1 MEPIVIIGAGL
12 AGYGVARELRKL
24 DKEVPL
30 VLICADSGD
39 FYSKPMLSNALANGK
54 DGASLVN
61 TPAEKMAAQLNLRL
75 ISGVRVQGIDRDRR
89 QVSWDGGEQTYSRLV
104 LATGADPI
112 RLPLQGDGVDS
123 VLSVNDLGDYVR
135 FREQLAGGRRVAI
148 LGGGL
153 IGCEFANDLV
163 KGGYAPTIY
172 DPSPLPLGRLLP
184 PGVAGFFRDRLGAAG
199 VTWQLEDSVARVEG
213 GAGAY
218 RLTTAQGMTEAAD
231 VVLSAVGLRPRLDL
245 ARETGLA
252 VNRGIVVDRY
262 LASSDPIIFAL
273 GDGAEVAGLVLP
285 FVLPIMQASR
295 ALAATLAGTPTAVAY
310 PAMPVAVKTPACPVV
325 VCPPA
330 PGAQGRWEEIV
341 DTNGARALFLDGAG
355 GVLGF
360 ALAGDRVQEKQAL
373 AIQVPP
379 VLV

>member
-54 DGASLVN
+54 DGASVVN

-75 ISGVRVQGIDRDRR
+75 ISGVRVQGIDRASRR
-89 QVSWDGGEQTYSRLV
+89 VSWDGGEQTYSRLV

-112 RLPLQGDGVDS
+112 RLPLQGDGADS

-218 RLTTAQGMTEAAD
+218 RLTTAQGKTGAAD

-262 LASSDPIIFAL
+262 LTSSDANIFAL

-360 ALAGDRVQEKQAL
+360 ALAGNRVQEKQAL
-373 AIQVPP
+373 ALQVPP

>member
-112 RLPLQGDGVDS
+112 RLPLQGDGADS

-135 FREQLAGGRRVAI
+135 FRDQLAGGRRVAI

-184 PGVAGFFRDRLGAAG
+184 PGVASFFRDRLGAAG

-218 RLTTAQGMTEAAD
+218 RLTTAQGKTEAAD

-262 LASSDPIIFAL
+262 LASSDANIFAL

-373 AIQVPP
+373 ALQVPP

>member
-75 ISGVRVQGIDRDRR
+75 ISGVRVQGIDRASRR
-89 QVSWDGGEQTYSRLV
+89 VSWDGGEQTYSRLV

-112 RLPLQGDGVDS
+112 RLPLQGDGADS

-135 FREQLAGGRRVAI
+135 FRDQLAGGRRVAI

-184 PGVAGFFRDRLGAAG
+184 PGVASFFRDRLGAAG

-218 RLTTAQGMTEAAD
+218 RLTTAQGKTGAAD

-262 LASSDPIIFAL
+262 LASSDPNIFAL

-295 ALAATLAGTPTAVAY
+295 ALAATLAGTPTAVTY

-330 PGAQGRWEEIV
+330 PGVQGRWEEIV

-373 AIQVPP
+373 ALQVPP

>member
-75 ISGVRVQGIDRDRR
+75 ISRVRVQGIDRASRR
-89 QVSWDGGEQTYSRLV
+89 VSWAGGEQTYSRLM

-112 RLPLQGDGVDS
+112 RLPLQGDGANG
-123 VLSVNDLGDYVR
+123 VLSVNDLGDYVQ
-135 FREQLAGGRRVAI
+135 FREKLAGGRRVAI

-184 PGVAGFFRDRLGAAG
+184 PGVASFFRDRLAAAG

-218 RLTTAQGMTEAAD
+218 RLTTAQGKTGAAD

-245 ARETGLA
+245 AREAGLA

-262 LASSDPIIFAL
+262 LTSSDPNIFAL

-295 ALAATLAGTPTAVAY
+295 ALGATLAGTPKAVAY

-341 DTNGARALFLDGAG
+341 DGDGARALFQDGAG
-355 GVLGF
+355 GLLGF

-373 AIQVPP
+373 ALQVPP

>member
-1 MEPIVIIGAGL
+1 MEPIVIIGSGL
-12 AGYGVARELRKL
+12 AGYGLARELRKL

-30 VLICADSGD
+30 VMICADSGD

-54 DGASLVN
+54 DGATLVN
-61 TPAEKMAAQLNLRL
+61 TPAQKIATQLNLRL
-75 ISGVRVQGIDRDRR
+75 IPGVRVQAIDRAAQR
-89 QVSWDGGEQTYSRLV
+89 VSWAGGEQTYSRLV

-112 RLPLQGDGVDS
+112 RLPLQGDGAAT
-123 VLSVNDLGDYVR
+123 VLSVNDLGDYAC
-135 FREQLAGGRRVAI
+135 FREKLAGARRVAI

-184 PGVAGFFRDRLGAAG
+184 PGVAGFFRDRLAAAG
-199 VTWQLEDSVARVEG
+199 VSWQLEDSVARVEG
-213 GAGAY
+213 GPGAY
-218 RLTTAQGMTEAAD
+218 GLTTAQGKTGEAD
-231 VVLSAVGLRPRLDL
+231 VVLSAVGLRPRL
-245 ARETGLA
+245 GLA
-252 VNRGIVVDRY
+252 QEAGLTVNRGIVVDRQ
-262 LASSDPIIFAL
+262 LATSDANIFAL

-330 PGAQGRWEEIV
+330 PGVQGGWEERV
-341 DTNGARALFLDGAG
+341 EETGARALFKDGAG
-355 GVLGF
+355 NLLGF
-360 ALAGDRVQEKQAL
+360 ALAGVGVQEKQAL
-373 AIQVPP
+373 ATQVPP
-379 VLV
+379 VLI

>member
-89 QVSWDGGEQTYSRLV
+89 RVSWDGGEQTYSRLV

-112 RLPLQGDGVDS
+112 RLPLQGDGADS

-163 KGGYAPTIY
+163 KGGFAPTIY

-218 RLTTAQGMTEAAD
+218 RLTTAQGKTEAAD

-262 LASSDPIIFAL
+262 LTSSDANIFAL

-373 AIQVPP
+373 ALQVPP

>member
-24 DKEVPL
+24 DKEVSL

-61 TPAEKMAAQLNLRL
+61 TPAEKMASQLNLRL
-75 ISGVRVQGIDRDRR
+75 ISGVRVQGIDRDSRR
-89 QVSWDGGEQTYSRLV
+89 VSWDGGEQTYSRLV

-112 RLPLQGDGVDS
+112 RLPLQGDGANS

-218 RLTTAQGMTEAAD
+218 RLTTAQGKTGAAD

-262 LASSDPIIFAL
+262 LTSSDANIFAL

-310 PAMPVAVKTPACPVV
+310 PAMPVAVKTPASPVV

-360 ALAGDRVQEKQAL
+360 ALAGDRVEEKQAL
-373 AIQVPP
+373 ALQVPP

>member
-24 DKEVPL
+24 DKEVSL

-75 ISGVRVQGIDRDRR
+75 ISGIRVQGIDRASRR
-89 QVSWDGGEQTYSRLV
+89 VSWDGGEQTYSRLV

-112 RLPLQGDGVDS
+112 RLPLQGDGADS

-135 FREQLAGGRRVAI
+135 FRDQLAGGRRVAI

-218 RLTTAQGMTEAAD
+218 RLTTAQGKTGAAD

-262 LASSDPIIFAL
+262 LTSSDANIFAL

-330 PGAQGRWEEIV
+330 SGAQGRWEEIV

-373 AIQVPP
+373 ALQVPP

>member
-75 ISGVRVQGIDRDRR
+75 ISGVRVQGIDRASRR
-89 QVSWDGGEQTYSRLV
+89 VSWDGGEQTYSRLV

-112 RLPLQGDGVDS
+112 RLPLQGDGADS

-135 FREQLAGGRRVAI
+135 FRDQLAGGRRVAI

-184 PGVAGFFRDRLGAAG
+184 PGVASFFRDRLGAAG

-218 RLTTAQGMTEAAD
+218 RLTTAQGKTGAAD

-262 LASSDPIIFAL
+262 LASSDANIFAL
-273 GDGAEVAGLVLP
+273 GDGAEVGGLVLP

-355 GVLGF
+355 GLLGF

-373 AIQVPP
+373 ALQVPP

>member
-61 TPAEKMAAQLNLRL
+61 TPAEKMTAQLNLRL
-75 ISGVRVQGIDRDRR
+75 ISGVRVQGIDRASRR
-89 QVSWDGGEQTYSRLV
+89 VSWDGGEQTYSRLV

-112 RLPLQGDGVDS
+112 RLPLQGDGADS

-135 FREQLAGGRRVAI
+135 FREHLAGGRRVAI

-218 RLTTAQGMTEAAD
+218 RLTTAQGKTGVAD

-262 LASSDPIIFAL
+262 LTSSDSIIFAL

-295 ALAATLAGTPTAVAY
+295 ALAATLVGTPTAVAY